1 MKFSELVYSRP
12 DTGAVLAAYAALTQ
26 RVQAACSPSEITDVF
41 AEHIKLDTDYSF
53 MARLASIRYTIDT
66 RDAFYTAERE
76 HFDETDPTVGNAQ
89 LALYR
94 ALLESPFRSAL
105 AEKYGEILLTKMD
118 LAVRSSDDRVLAL
131 QQEENRLVS
140 EYQKLYASFMVHFDG
155 KDLTLPQLGV
165 YKQGPDRAVRKAA
178 YVAEGEWFDAHRT
191 EFDELYSKLVENR
204 NAQAKALGYHD
215 YSELSY
221 LRMGRIGYGPAEV
234 KNYREQVLCDVVPVV
249 HELQKRRFARA
260 GVPDAKFY
268 DLPVFFADGNPKPHG
283 TSGELLQRCRQM
295 YHELSPETS
304 KFIDWMFENEC
315 FDVLSK
321 PGKAMGGY
329 MEEISGYGPFVFS
342 NWNGTSGDVDVI
354 THEMGHAFQGYVAH
368 KLGLVPELSCPGME
382 SAEIHSMS
390 MEFLTS
396 PWHHLFFGPDTA
408 KYQLMHAEDSLFF
421 LPYGCIVD
429 EFQHIVY
436 QHPELTPEQRNQKW
450 LELEKRYRPW
460 VDFDGIPFYGRG
472 AGWQR
477 QLHIYEMAFYY
488 IDYCLA
494 QTVALQFFAAHLQN
508 PADAWQRYLALVR
521 KGGTESYAGLVQAA
535 GFAVPFDS
543 GSLKPVADTV
553 AQWIREHQV

>member
-12 DTGAVLAAYAALTQ
+12 DTEAMLSAYADLTKRVQNASGPADLLAA
-26 RVQAACSPSEITDVF
+26 F
-41 AEHIKLDTDYSF
+41 AEHVKLDTDYSF

-94 ALLESPFRSAL
+94 AILESPYRKAL

-118 LAVRSSDDRVLAL
+118 LAVRSSDERVLAL

-165 YKQGPDRAVRKAA
+165 YKQGSDRAMRKAA
-178 YVAEGEWFDAHRT
+178 YIAEGEWFDAHRT
-191 EFDELYSKLVENR
+191 QFDDLYTKLVENR

-221 LRMGRIGYGPAEV
+221 LRMGRIGYGPTEV
-234 KNYREQVLCDVVPVV
+234 ANYRAQVQKDVVPVV

-268 DLPVFFADGNPKPHG
+268 DLPVFFADGNPMPHG
-283 TSGELLQRCRQM
+283 TSDELLERCQQM

-304 KFIDWMFENEC
+304 EFIDWMFENEC

-342 NWNGTSGDVDVI
+342 NWNGTSADVDVI
-354 THEMGHAFQGYVAH
+354 THEMGHAFQGYTAH

-421 LPYGCIVD
+421 LPYGCVVD
-429 EFQHIVY
+429 EFQHIMY
-436 QHPELTPEQRNQKW
+436 QHPELTPDERNQKW
-450 LELEKRYRPW
+450 LKLEKRYRPW
-460 VDFDGIPFYGRG
+460 IDFDGIPFYGRG

-494 QTVALQFFAAHLQN
+494 QTVALQFFAAHLAD
-508 PADAWQRYLALVR
+508 PKDAWQRYLALVR

-535 GFAVPFDS
+535 GFAVPFES

-553 AQWIREHQV
+553 AAWIKAQKV

>member
-41 AEHIKLDTDYSF
+41 AEHIKLDTNYSF

-304 KFIDWMFENEC
+304 EFIDWMFENEC

-354 THEMGHAFQGYVAH
+354 THEMGHAFQAYVAMENH
-368 KLGLVPELSCPGME
+368 LPGELASPGME
-382 SAEIHSMS
+382 SCEIHSMS

-408 KYQLMHAEDSLFF
+408 KYQLYHAEDSLFF

>member
-1 MKFSELVYSRP
+1 M
-12 DTGAVLAAYAALTQ
+12 
-26 RVQAACSPSEITDVF
+26 
-41 AEHIKLDTDYSF
+41 
-53 MARLASIRYTIDT
+53 
-66 RDAFYTAERE
+66 
-76 HFDETDPTVGNAQ
+76 
-89 LALYR
+89 
-94 ALLESPFRSAL
+94 
-105 AEKYGEILLTKMD
+105 
-118 LAVRSSDDRVLAL
+118 LAL

-234 KNYREQVLCDVVPVV
+234 KNYREQVQRDVVPVV

-283 TSGELLQRCRQM
+283 TSDELLQRCRQM

-304 KFIDWMFENEC
+304 EFIDWMFENEC

>member
-26 RVQAACSPSEITDVF
+26 RVQAACSPSEITAVF

-234 KNYREQVLCDVVPVV
+234 KNYREQVQRDVVPVV
-249 HELQKRRFARA
+249 HELQKRSTCSR
-260 GVPDAKFY
+260 
-268 DLPVFFADGNPKPHG
+268 
-283 TSGELLQRCRQM
+283 
-295 YHELSPETS
+295 
-304 KFIDWMFENEC
+304 
-315 FDVLSK
+315 
-321 PGKAMGGY
+321 
-329 MEEISGYGPFVFS
+329 
-342 NWNGTSGDVDVI
+342 
-354 THEMGHAFQGYVAH
+354 
-368 KLGLVPELSCPGME
+368 
-382 SAEIHSMS
+382 
-390 MEFLTS
+390 
-396 PWHHLFFGPDTA
+396 
-408 KYQLMHAEDSLFF
+408 
-421 LPYGCIVD
+421 
-429 EFQHIVY
+429 
-436 QHPELTPEQRNQKW
+436 
-450 LELEKRYRPW
+450 
-460 VDFDGIPFYGRG
+460 
-472 AGWQR
+472 
-477 QLHIYEMAFYY
+477 
-488 IDYCLA
+488 
-494 QTVALQFFAAHLQN
+494 
-508 PADAWQRYLALVR
+508 
-521 KGGTESYAGLVQAA
+521 
-535 GFAVPFDS
+535 
-543 GSLKPVADTV
+543 
-553 AQWIREHQV
+553 

>member
-1 MKFSELVYSRP
+1 MKFSELQYQRP
-12 DTGAVLAAYAALTQ
+12 DTGAMLDSYKALTEKVQKAGSGAELLAAYA
-26 RVQAACSPSEITDVF
+26 
-41 AEHIKLDTDYSF
+41 EHVKRDTDYGF

-66 RDAFYTAERE
+66 RDEFYAAERE
-76 HFDETDPTVGNAQ
+76 HFDETTPAVGNAQ
-89 LALYR
+89 LEFFR
-94 ALLESPFRSAL
+94 AILTSPYKQAL
-105 AEKYGEILLTKMD
+105 ADEYGEILLTKMD
-118 LAVRSSDDRVLAL
+118 LSVRSSDDRVLEL

-155 KDLTLPQLGV
+155 RDLTLPQLGV
-165 YKQGPDRAVRKAA
+165 YKQGTDRAVRRAA
-178 YVAEGEWFDAHRT
+178 YVAEGEWFDAHR
-191 EFDELYSKLVENR
+191 EQFDTLYTRLVENR
-204 NAQAKALGYHD
+204 NAQAQALGFHD

-221 LRMGRIGYGPAEV
+221 LRMGRIGYGPEEV
-234 KNYREQVLCDVVPVV
+234 TRYRQEVLQEVVPVV
-249 HELQKRRFARA
+249 HELQKRRFSRA
-260 GVPDAKFY
+260 GIADAKFY
-268 DLPVFFADGNPKPHG
+268 DLPVFFADGNPRPHG
-283 TSGELLQRCRQM
+283 TSQQLLDRCRQM

-304 KFIDWMFENEC
+304 EFIDWMFENEC

-329 MEEISGYGPFVFS
+329 MEQISGYGPFVFS

-354 THEMGHAFQGYVAH
+354 THEMGHAFQGYVAQ

-421 LPYGCIVD
+421 LPYGCVVD

-436 QHPELTPEQRNQKW
+436 QHPEMTPEQRNEAW

-460 VDFDGIPFYGRG
+460 IDFDGIPFYGRG

-477 QLHIYEMAFYY
+477 QLHIYELAFYY

-494 QTVALQFFAAHLQN
+494 QTVALQFFAAHL
-508 PADAWQRYLALVR
+508 ADREDAWKRYLALVR
-521 KGGTESYAGLVQAA
+521 KGGTASYAGLVQAA
-535 GFAVPFDS
+535 GLAVPFEK
-543 GSLKPVADTV
+543 GSLKPVTDTV
-553 AQWIREHQV
+553 AEWIRAQQL

>member
-12 DTGAVLAAYAALTQ
+12 DTEAMLSAYADLTKRVQNASGPADLLAA
-26 RVQAACSPSEITDVF
+26 F
-41 AEHIKLDTDYSF
+41 AEHVKLDTDYSF

-94 ALLESPFRSAL
+94 AILESPYRKAL

-118 LAVRSSDDRVLAL
+118 LAVRSSDERVLAL

-165 YKQGPDRAVRKAA
+165 YKQGSDRAMRKAA

-191 EFDELYSKLVENR
+191 QFDDLYTKLVENR

-221 LRMGRIGYGPAEV
+221 LRMGRIGYGPTEV
-234 KNYREQVLCDVVPVV
+234 ANYRAQVQKDVVPVV

-268 DLPVFFADGNPKPHG
+268 DLPVFFADGNPMPHG
-283 TSGELLQRCRQM
+283 TSDELLERCQQM

-304 KFIDWMFENEC
+304 EFIDWMFENEC

-342 NWNGTSGDVDVI
+342 NWNGTSADVDVI
-354 THEMGHAFQGYVAH
+354 THEMGHAFQGYTAH

-421 LPYGCIVD
+421 LPYGCVVD
-429 EFQHIVY
+429 EFQHIMY
-436 QHPELTPEQRNQKW
+436 QHPELTPDERNQKW

-460 VDFDGIPFYGRG
+460 IDFDGIPFYGRG

-494 QTVALQFFAAHLQN
+494 QTVALQFFAAHLAD
-508 PADAWQRYLALVR
+508 PKDAWQRYLALVR

-535 GFAVPFDS
+535 GFAVPFES

-553 AQWIREHQV
+553 AAWIKAQKV

>member
-12 DTGAVLAAYAALTQ
+12 DTEAMLSAYADLTKRVQNASGPADLLAA
-26 RVQAACSPSEITDVF
+26 F
-41 AEHIKLDTDYSF
+41 AEHVKLDTDYSF

-94 ALLESPFRSAL
+94 AILESPYRKAL

-118 LAVRSSDDRVLAL
+118 LAVRSSDERVLAL

-165 YKQGPDRAVRKAA
+165 YKQGSDRAMRKAA

-191 EFDELYSKLVENR
+191 QFDDLYTKLVENR

-221 LRMGRIGYGPAEV
+221 LRMGRIGYGPVEV
-234 KNYREQVLCDVVPVV
+234 ANYRAQVQKDVVPVV
-249 HELQKRRFARA
+249 YELQKRRFARA

-283 TSGELLQRCRQM
+283 TSDELLERCQQM

-304 KFIDWMFENEC
+304 EFIDWMFENEC

-342 NWNGTSGDVDVI
+342 NWNGTSADVDVI
-354 THEMGHAFQGYVAH
+354 THEMGHAFQGYTAH

-421 LPYGCIVD
+421 LPYGCVVD
-429 EFQHIVY
+429 EFQHIMY
-436 QHPELTPEQRNQKW
+436 QHPELTPDERNQKW

-460 VDFDGIPFYGRG
+460 IDFDGIPFYGRG

-494 QTVALQFFAAHLQN
+494 QTVALQFFAAHLAD
-508 PADAWQRYLALVR
+508 PKDAWQRYLALVR

-535 GFAVPFDS
+535 GFAVPFES

-553 AQWIREHQV
+553 AAWIKAQKV

>member
-12 DTGAVLAAYAALTQ
+12 DTETMLSAYADLTKRVQNASGPADLLAA
-26 RVQAACSPSEITDVF
+26 F
-41 AEHIKLDTDYSF
+41 AEHVKLDTDYSF

-89 LALYR
+89 LALYH
-94 ALLESPFRSAL
+94 AILESPYRKAL
-105 AEKYGEILLTKMD
+105 ADKYGEILLTKMD
-118 LAVRSSDDRVLAL
+118 LAVRSSDERVLAL

-165 YKQGPDRAVRKAA
+165 YKQGSDRAMRKAA

-191 EFDELYSKLVENR
+191 QFDDLYTKLVENR

-234 KNYREQVLCDVVPVV
+234 ANYRAQVQKDVVPVV

-268 DLPVFFADGNPKPHG
+268 DLPVFFADGNPMPHG
-283 TSGELLQRCRQM
+283 TSDELLERCQQM

-304 KFIDWMFENEC
+304 EFIDWMFENEC

-342 NWNGTSGDVDVI
+342 NWNGTSADVDVI
-354 THEMGHAFQGYVAH
+354 THEMGHAFQGYTAH

-421 LPYGCIVD
+421 LPYGCVVD
-429 EFQHIVY
+429 EFQHIMY
-436 QHPELTPEQRNQKW
+436 QHPELTPDERNQKW

-460 VDFDGIPFYGRG
+460 IDFDGIPFYGRG

-494 QTVALQFFAAHLQN
+494 QTVALQFFAAHLAD
-508 PADAWQRYLALVR
+508 PKDAWQRYLALVR

-535 GFAVPFDS
+535 GFAVPFES

-553 AQWIREHQV
+553 AAWIKAQKV

>member
-1 MKFSELVYSRP
+1 MKFSELKYSRP
-12 DTGAVLAAYAALTQ
+12 DTNAVLSAYAALTE
-26 RVQAACSPSEITDVF
+26 RVKSASDPSEILAAF
-41 AEHIKLDTDYSF
+41 ADHVKLDTDYSF

-94 ALLESPFRSAL
+94 AILESPYRKAL

-118 LAVRSSDDRVLAL
+118 LAVRSSDERVLAL

-178 YVAEGEWFDAHRT
+178 YIAEGEWFDAHRT
-191 EFDELYSKLVENR
+191 QFDDLYTKLVENR

-234 KNYREQVLCDVVPVV
+234 AAYRAQVQKDVVPVV

-283 TSGELLQRCRQM
+283 TSDELLERCQQM

-304 KFIDWMFENEC
+304 EFIDWMFENEC

-342 NWNGTSGDVDVI
+342 NWNGTSADVDVI
-354 THEMGHAFQGYVAH
+354 THEMGHAFQGYTAH

-421 LPYGCIVD
+421 LPYGCVVD
-429 EFQHIVY
+429 EFQHIMY
-436 QHPELTPEQRNQKW
+436 QHPELTPDERNQKW

-460 VDFDGIPFYGRG
+460 IDFDGIPFYGRG

-494 QTVALQFFAAHLQN
+494 QTVALQFFAAHLADQE
-508 PADAWQRYLALVR
+508 DAWQRYLALVR

-535 GFAVPFDS
+535 GFAVPFEA

-553 AQWIREHQV
+553 AAWIKAQKV

>member
-234 KNYREQVLCDVVPVV
+234 KNYREQVLRDVVPVV

-283 TSGELLQRCRQM
+283 TSDELLQRCRQM
-295 YHELSPETS
+295 YRELSPETS
-304 KFIDWMFENEC
+304 EFIDWMFENEC

-429 EFQHIVY
+429 EFQHIMY
-436 QHPELTPEQRNQKW
+436 QQPDLTPDERNAVW
-450 LELEKRYRPW
+450 LELEKKYRPW
-460 VDFDGIPFYGRG
+460 NKFGDLPFYGRG

-477 QLHIYEMAFYY
+477 QLHIFECPFYY

-494 QTVALQFFAAHLQN
+494 QTVALQFFAAHLRN

>member
-12 DTGAVLAAYAALTQ
+12 DTEAMLSAYADLTKRVQNASGPADLLAA
-26 RVQAACSPSEITDVF
+26 F
-41 AEHIKLDTDYSF
+41 AEHVKLDTDYSF

-94 ALLESPFRSAL
+94 AILESPYRKAL

-118 LAVRSSDDRVLAL
+118 LAVRSSDERVLAL

-165 YKQGPDRAVRKAA
+165 YKQGSDRAMRKAA

-191 EFDELYSKLVENR
+191 QFDDLYTKLVKNR

-234 KNYREQVLCDVVPVV
+234 ANYRAQVQKDVVPVV

-268 DLPVFFADGNPKPHG
+268 DLPVFFADGNPMPHG
-283 TSGELLQRCRQM
+283 TSDELLERCQQM

-304 KFIDWMFENEC
+304 EFIDWMFENEC

-342 NWNGTSGDVDVI
+342 NWNGTSADVDVI
-354 THEMGHAFQGYVAH
+354 THEMGHAFQGYTAH

-421 LPYGCIVD
+421 LPYGCVVD
-429 EFQHIVY
+429 EFQHIMY
-436 QHPELTPEQRNQKW
+436 QHPELTPDERNQKW

-460 VDFDGIPFYGRG
+460 IDFDGIPFYGRG

-494 QTVALQFFAAHLQN
+494 QTVALQFFAAHLAD
-508 PADAWQRYLALVR
+508 PKDAWQRYLALVR

-535 GFAVPFDS
+535 GFAVPFES

-553 AQWIREHQV
+553 AAWIKAQKV

>member
-12 DTGAVLAAYAALTQ
+12 DTEAMLSAYADLTKRVQNASGPADLLAA
-26 RVQAACSPSEITDVF
+26 F
-41 AEHIKLDTDYSF
+41 AEHVKLDTDYSF

-94 ALLESPFRSAL
+94 AILESPYRKAL

-118 LAVRSSDDRVLAL
+118 LAVRSSDERVLAL

-165 YKQGPDRAVRKAA
+165 YKQGSDRAMRKAA

-191 EFDELYSKLVENR
+191 QFDDLYTKLVENR

-221 LRMGRIGYGPAEV
+221 LRMGRIGYGPTEV
-234 KNYREQVLCDVVPVV
+234 ANYRAQVQKDVVPVV

-268 DLPVFFADGNPKPHG
+268 DLPVFFADGNPMPHG
-283 TSGELLQRCRQM
+283 TSDELLERCQQM

-304 KFIDWMFENEC
+304 EFIDWMFENEC

-342 NWNGTSGDVDVI
+342 NWNGTSADVDVI
-354 THEMGHAFQGYVAH
+354 THEMGHAFQGYTAH

-421 LPYGCIVD
+421 LPYGCVVD
-429 EFQHIVY
+429 EFQHIMY
-436 QHPELTPEQRNQKW
+436 QHSELTPDERNQKW

-460 VDFDGIPFYGRG
+460 IDFDGIPFYGRG

-494 QTVALQFFAAHLQN
+494 QTVALQFFAAHLAD
-508 PADAWQRYLALVR
+508 PKDAWQRYLALVR

-535 GFAVPFDS
+535 GFAVPFES

-553 AQWIREHQV
+553 AAWIKAQKV

>member
-12 DTGAVLAAYAALTQ
+12 DTEAMLSAYADLTK
-26 RVQAACSPSEITDVF
+26 RVQNASGPADILAVF
-41 AEHIKLDTDYSF
+41 TEHTKLDTEYSF

-76 HFDETDPTVGNAQ
+76 HFDETDPTIGNAQ

-94 ALLESPFRSAL
+94 AILESPYRKAL

-118 LAVRSSDDRVLAL
+118 LAVRSSDERVLAL

-165 YKQGPDRAVRKAA
+165 YKQGLDRAVRKAA
-178 YVAEGEWFDAHRT
+178 YIAEGEWFDAHRT
-191 EFDELYSKLVENR
+191 QFDDLYTKLVENR

-234 KNYREQVLCDVVPVV
+234 ANYRVQVQKDVVPVV
-249 HELQKRRFARA
+249 YELQKRRFARA

-268 DLPVFFADGNPKPHG
+268 YLPVFFADGNPMPHG
-283 TSGELLQRCRQM
+283 TSDELLERCQQM

-304 KFIDWMFENEC
+304 EFIDWMFKNEC

-342 NWNGTSGDVDVI
+342 NWNGTSADVDVI
-354 THEMGHAFQGYVAH
+354 THEMGHAFQGYTAH

-421 LPYGCIVD
+421 LPYGCVVD
-429 EFQHIVY
+429 EFQHIMY
-436 QHPELTPEQRNQKW
+436 QHPELTPDERNQKW

-460 VDFDGIPFYGRG
+460 IDFDGIPFYGRG

-494 QTVALQFFAAHLQN
+494 QTVALQFFAAHLAD
-508 PADAWQRYLALVR
+508 PKDAWQRYLALVR
-521 KGGTESYAGLVQAA
+521 KGGTESYSGLVQAA
-535 GFAVPFDS
+535 GFAVPFES

-553 AQWIREHQV
+553 AAWIKAQKV

>member
-12 DTGAVLAAYAALTQ
+12 DTEAMLSAYADLTKRVQNASGPADLLAA
-26 RVQAACSPSEITDVF
+26 F
-41 AEHIKLDTDYSF
+41 AEHVKLDTDYSF

-76 HFDETDPTVGNAQ
+76 YFDETDPTVGNAQ

-94 ALLESPFRSAL
+94 AILESPYRKAL

-118 LAVRSSDDRVLAL
+118 LAVRSSDERVLAL

-165 YKQGPDRAVRKAA
+165 YKQGSDRTVRKAA

-191 EFDELYSKLVENR
+191 QFDDLYTKLVENR

-234 KNYREQVLCDVVPVV
+234 ANYRAQVQKDVVPVV

-268 DLPVFFADGNPKPHG
+268 DLPVFFADGNPMPHG
-283 TSGELLQRCRQM
+283 TSDELLERCQQM

-304 KFIDWMFENEC
+304 EFIDWMFENEC

-342 NWNGTSGDVDVI
+342 NWNGTSADVDVI
-354 THEMGHAFQGYVAH
+354 THEMGHAFQGYTAH

-421 LPYGCIVD
+421 LPYGCVVD
-429 EFQHIVY
+429 EFQHIMY
-436 QHPELTPEQRNQKW
+436 QHPELTPDERNQKW

-460 VDFDGIPFYGRG
+460 IDFDGIPFYGRG

-494 QTVALQFFAAHLQN
+494 QTVALQFFAAHLAD
-508 PADAWQRYLALVR
+508 PKDAWQRYLALVR
-521 KGGTESYAGLVQAA
+521 KGGTESYSGLVQAA
-535 GFAVPFDS
+535 GFSVPFES

-553 AQWIREHQV
+553 AAWIKAQKV

>member
-12 DTGAVLAAYAALTQ
+12 DTEAMLSAYADLTKRVQNASGPADLLAA
-26 RVQAACSPSEITDVF
+26 F
-41 AEHIKLDTDYSF
+41 AEHVKLDTDYSF

-66 RDAFYTAERE
+66 RDTFYTAERE

-94 ALLESPFRSAL
+94 AILESPYRKAL

-118 LAVRSSDDRVLAL
+118 LAVRSSDERVLAL

-165 YKQGPDRAVRKAA
+165 YKQGSDRAMRKAA
-178 YVAEGEWFDAHRT
+178 YIAEGEWFDTHRT
-191 EFDELYSKLVENR
+191 QFDDLYTKLVENR

-234 KNYREQVLCDVVPVV
+234 ANYRAQVQKDVVPVV

-268 DLPVFFADGNPKPHG
+268 DLPVFFADGNPLPHG
-283 TSGELLQRCRQM
+283 TSDELLERCQQM

-304 KFIDWMFENEC
+304 EFIDWMFENEC

-342 NWNGTSGDVDVI
+342 NWNGTSADVDVI
-354 THEMGHAFQGYVAH
+354 THEMGHAFQGYTAH

-421 LPYGCIVD
+421 LPYGCVVD
-429 EFQHIVY
+429 EFQHIMY
-436 QHPELTPEQRNQKW
+436 QHPELTPDERNQKW

-460 VDFDGIPFYGRG
+460 IDFDGIPFYGRG

-494 QTVALQFFAAHLQN
+494 QTVALQFFAAHLAD
-508 PADAWQRYLALVR
+508 PKDAWQRYLALVR

-535 GFAVPFDS
+535 GFAVPFES

-553 AQWIREHQV
+553 AAWIKAQKV

>member
-12 DTGAVLAAYAALTQ
+12 DTEAMLSAYADLTKRVQNASGPADLLAA
-26 RVQAACSPSEITDVF
+26 F
-41 AEHIKLDTDYSF
+41 AEHVKLDTDYSF

-94 ALLESPFRSAL
+94 AILESHYRKAL

-118 LAVRSSDDRVLAL
+118 LAMRSSDERVLTL

-165 YKQGPDRAVRKAA
+165 YKQGSDRAMRKAA
-178 YVAEGEWFDAHRT
+178 YIAEGEWFDAHRT
-191 EFDELYSKLVENR
+191 QFDDLYTKLVENR

-234 KNYREQVLCDVVPVV
+234 ANYRAQVQKDVVPVV

-268 DLPVFFADGNPKPHG
+268 DLPVFFADGNPMPHG
-283 TSGELLQRCRQM
+283 TSDELLERCQQM

-304 KFIDWMFENEC
+304 EFIDWMFENEC

-342 NWNGTSGDVDVI
+342 NWNGTSADVDVI
-354 THEMGHAFQGYVAH
+354 THEMGHAFQGYTAH

-396 PWHHLFFGPDTA
+396 PWHHLFFGPETA

-421 LPYGCIVD
+421 LPYGCVVD
-429 EFQHIVY
+429 EFQHIMY
-436 QHPELTPEQRNQKW
+436 QHPELTPDERNQKW

-460 VDFDGIPFYGRG
+460 IDFDGIPFYGRG

-494 QTVALQFFAAHLQN
+494 QTVALQFFAAHLAD
-508 PADAWQRYLALVR
+508 PKDAWQRYLALVR

-535 GFAVPFDS
+535 GFAVPFES

-553 AQWIREHQV
+553 AAWIKAQKV

>member
-1 MKFSELVYSRP
+1 MKFSELKYSRP
-12 DTGAVLAAYAALTQ
+12 DTNAILSAYAALTE
-26 RVQAACSPSEITDVF
+26 RVKAASDGSEILAVF
-41 AEHIKLDTDYSF
+41 ADHVKLDTDYSF

-94 ALLESPFRSAL
+94 AILESPYRKAL

-118 LAVRSSDDRVLAL
+118 LAVRSSDERVLAL

-178 YVAEGEWFDAHRT
+178 YIAEGEWFDAHRT
-191 EFDELYSKLVENR
+191 QFDDLYTKLVENR

-234 KNYREQVLCDVVPVV
+234 ANYRAQVQKDVVPVV
-249 HELQKRRFARA
+249 YELQKRRFARA

-283 TSGELLQRCRQM
+283 TSDELLERCRQM

-304 KFIDWMFENEC
+304 EFIDWMFENEC

-342 NWNGTSGDVDVI
+342 NWNGTSADVDVI
-354 THEMGHAFQGYVAH
+354 THEMGHAFQGYTAH

-421 LPYGCIVD
+421 LPYGCVVD
-429 EFQHIVY
+429 EFQHIMY
-436 QHPELTPEQRNQKW
+436 QHPELTPDERNQKW

-460 VDFDGIPFYGRG
+460 IDFDGIPFYGRG

-494 QTVALQFFAAHLQN
+494 QTVALQFFAAHLAD
-508 PADAWQRYLALVR
+508 PKDAWQRYLALVR
-521 KGGTESYAGLVQAA
+521 KGGTASYAGLVQAA

-553 AQWIREHQV
+553 AAWIRAQKV

>member
-1 MKFSELVYSRP
+1 MKFSELSYSRP
-12 DTGAVLAAYAALTQ
+12 DTNAVLSAYANLTE
-26 RVQAACSPSEITDVF
+26 RVKSAADPAEILAVF

-94 ALLESPFRSAL
+94 AILESPYRTAL
-105 AEKYGEILLTKMD
+105 AEKYGEILLIKMD
-118 LAVRSSDDRVLAL
+118 LAVRSSDDRVLSL

-165 YKQGPDRAVRKAA
+165 YKQGADRAVRKAA

-191 EFDELYSKLVENR
+191 QFDDLYTRLVENR

-234 KNYREQVLCDVVPVV
+234 ANYRAQVQKDVVPVV

-283 TSGELLQRCRQM
+283 TSSELLARCRQM

-304 KFIDWMFENEC
+304 EFINWMFENEC

-342 NWNGTSGDVDVI
+342 NWNGTSADVDVI
-354 THEMGHAFQGYVAH
+354 THEMGHAFQGYTAH

-421 LPYGCIVD
+421 LPYGCVVD
-429 EFQHIVY
+429 EFQHIMY
-436 QHPELTPEQRNQKW
+436 QHPELTPDERNQKW

-460 VDFDGIPFYGRG
+460 IDFDGIPFYGRG

-494 QTVALQFFAAHLQN
+494 QTVALQFFAAHLSD
-508 PADAWQRYLALVR
+508 PKDAWQRYLALVR

-535 GFAVPFDS
+535 GFAVPFEN

-553 AQWIREHQV
+553 ADWIKAQKI